1 MKRIAVFALVA
12 MLVIS
17 PLDFLQ
23 VLTGVRTLGTNP
35 WLTPL
40 KFALVGAI
48 LGGLSYWLDPKPHP
62 AKTQAVVLY
71 GFSFACAYIMTM
83 VGVPSYLVFVALLIN
98 IIAQGI
104 ISIFEYN
111 VSLKEVLPFFILLA
125 IAGPLSEYIDVKMG
139 GFTYLSAP
147 GTIPYW
153 LPLLWGCG
161 AFFTRALVG
170 KEAKA

>member
-1 MKRIAVFALVA
+1 MKRIGIFALVA

-17 PLDFLQ
+17 PLDYLQ

-35 WLTPL
+35 LLTPL

-62 AKTQAVVLY
+62 AKAQAVVIY
-71 GFSFACAYIMTM
+71 GIGFAWAYMMTM
-83 VGVPSYLVFVALLIN
+83 MGLPLAATFVILSIGL
-98 IIAQGI
+98 GI
-104 ISIFEYN
+104 QAYTSVAEFK
-111 VSLKEVLPFFILLA
+111 VSLKEVFPFFALLA

-139 GFTYLSAP
+139 GFTYNSAP

-153 LPLLWGCG
+153 LPLLWGSG

-170 KEAKA
+170 KETKA